1 MAKTKEKKQ
10 PRLLS
15 QIHGE
20 KCWPSVDNLSP
31 CEEICP
37 IHTDVPSYVIAIAQ
51 GKFKEALAVI
61 RETNPFPSICGRV
74 CHHPCETECNRGLID
89 EPIAIEWLKRFVA
102 DYGLKDGRRPAPVRR
117 TRKERVAIIGSGPAG
132 LTTAYD
138 LIRQGY
144 GVTVLEASPVAGGML
159 TTGIPEFILP
169 SHIVEAEIDYIRAL
183 GVDIKTNTR
192 VGDGLSLD
200 HLSKLGFNA
209 FLLAT
214 GTQESA
220 QLRIPG
226 IDLQDVCYALP
237 LLRQVKMGQA
247 VPFRGKVITIG
258 GGGVALDAAR
268 TARRL
273 GATEVHV
280 TCLESRGNM
289 PAFPWEIEAAKREG
303 IRLHTSLA
311 PQRFTDR
318 HGGNGRRGSVVEFK
332 RVASTQVD
340 ADGRISWTLVEGPGG
355 DYTMEANNIIVAIG
369 QSPDPSCTDGS
380 RVEVSRRGT
389 FVADPDTLA
398 TNVPGVFAAGDAVS
412 LRGTVTEA
420 IAMGHKAAT
429 SIHRYLQ
436 GQDLK
441 KNRTVPA
448 REVTKIDPETTS
460 PWLTHK
466 ARWSMPSL
474 SPNDAVRTF
483 SEADLGYT
491 EAQAIEEAKR
501 CLNCRMCVNCIFGR
515 GQICF
520 ETGSRLLK

>member
-1 MAKTKEKKQ
+1 MAKTKVKKQ

-20 KCWPSVDNLSP
+20 KCWPSVDKLSP

-74 CHHPCETECNRGLID
+74 CHHPCETECNRALVD

-132 LTTAYD
+132 LTAAYD

-144 GVTVLEASPVAGGML
+144 GATVLEASPVAGGML

-169 SHIVEAEIDYIRAL
+169 RHIVEAEIDYIRAL
-183 GVDIKTNTR
+183 GVDIKTSTH
-192 VGDGLSLD
+192 VGEGLSLD

-214 GTQESA
+214 GAQGSA
-220 QLRIPG
+220 ELRIPG
-226 IDLQDVCYALP
+226 TGMKSVYYALP
-237 LLRQVKMGQA
+237 LLRQVNLGQA
-247 VPFRGKVITIG
+247 VPLRGKVIIIG

-273 GATEVHV
+273 GADEAHV
-280 TCLESRGNM
+280 TCLEARGDI
-289 PAFPWEIEAAKREG
+289 PAFAWEIEAAKREG

-318 HGGNGRRGSVVEFK
+318 QGGNGRRGIVVEFK

-340 ADGRISWTLVEGPGG
+340 ADGRISWTLVQGPGA
-355 DYTMEANNIIVAIG
+355 DYTMEADSIIVAIG
-369 QSPDPSCTDGS
+369 QTTDSSCADGS
-380 RVEVSRRGT
+380 GVEVSRGGT

-420 IAMGHKAAT
+420 IAMGHEAAT

-441 KNRTVPA
+441 KNRKMPA
-448 REVTKIDPETTS
+448 REVLKVDPEMTS
-460 PWLTHK
+460 HWLTHK
-466 ARWSMPSL
+466 DRWSMPSL

-483 SEADLGYT
+483 GEADLGYT

-520 ETGSRLLK
+520 ETGLRLLK